1 MSLKEVFNK
10 YNAECDLAV
19 SKYNET
25 VYVTWAE
32 YELAVQVERLQG
44 QNEDLKTRCE
54 MLEKRLNALVPR
66 LAKLETE

>member
-19 SKYNET
+19 FKYNET